1 MTQGNWLAGDIQ
13 TQIGKDSRMAGGLD
27 EEQAAVDP
35 GILDVALTLSREF
48 LAEVCR
54 VLIFDVLDDGV
65 PASQWSV

>member
-1 MTQGNWLAGDIQ
+1 MTQGNWLAGDLQI
-13 TQIGKDSRMAGGLD
+13 QIGKDSRMAGGLD